1 MAGHKIAV
9 GNVEVTSLSDGT
21 LVFVPSE
28 FFPSVAA
35 GAWEPYLDHLIDG
48 KLTLNMG
55 SFLVTSGTQT
65 VLVDTGLGPG
75 NRGLH
80 AATYGRLMDD
90 ITAAGASPE
99 DIDIVAA
106 THVHPDHVGWNLA
119 LDGGR
124 PRATFPRARYWVPKA
139 DWTDHSQR
147 AEPASYFQEQVLA
160 LEDLGLIEFIE
171 GEQAL
176 TSEITALPTPGHTP
190 GHTSFLVSSQG
201 EHAIIIGDAA
211 HTPVQVHETSW
222 SPRAD
227 ADSRLSSATRQ
238 ALMARIE
245 GDGAVLVSGH
255 FPAPGFGR
263 LVRLQGRRYWRA
275 LS

>member
-1 MAGHKIAV
+1 MAGYKISV

-99 DIDIVAA
+99 DIDIVTA

-119 LDGGR
+119 WDGGR

-147 AEPASYFQEQVLA
+147 AEPASYFQEQVMG

-176 TSEITALPTPGHTP
+176 TSRNHR
-190 GHTSFLVSSQG
+190 
-201 EHAIIIGDAA
+201 AA
-211 HTPVQVHETSW
+211 HPWTHAGPHQL
-222 SPRAD
+222 
-227 ADSRLSSATRQ
+227 SRL
-238 ALMARIE
+238 
-245 GDGAVLVSGH
+245 V
-255 FPAPGFGR
+255 PG
-263 LVRLQGRRYWRA
+263 
-275 LS
+275 